1 MSIAPILSFL
11 SVRLGRGPA
20 ASRHEFRSGEGLT
33 DANRGAASREL
44 PTARD
49 DIRTMVRYVGVE
61 VCPFGG
67 MNPRELESGVAMV
80 DVGQRGVADS
90 ELSERLADAEER
102 IEELDRAFVRLHMA
116 MKILLFAFAAVI
128 LAGVLVV
135 ASV

>member
-1 MSIAPILSFL
+1 
-11 SVRLGRGPA
+11 
-20 ASRHEFRSGEGLT
+20 
-33 DANRGAASREL
+33 
-44 PTARD
+44 
-49 DIRTMVRYVGVE
+49 MVRSLGVE

-67 MNPRELESGVAMV
+67 MTREKVESSVAMV
-80 DVGQRGVADS
+80 EAGQRGAADS